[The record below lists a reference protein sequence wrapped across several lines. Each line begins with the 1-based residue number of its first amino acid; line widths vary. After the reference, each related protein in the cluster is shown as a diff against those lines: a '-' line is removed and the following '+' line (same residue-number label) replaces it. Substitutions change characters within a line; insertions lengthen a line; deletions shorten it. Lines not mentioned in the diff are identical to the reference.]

1 MSKQITRAAAVAAI
15 TALAAGLTTAPAVA
29 APKKPKV
36 SVADIV
42 VSEGD
47 GTATLTLTVNKKS
60 KKKVKLNW
68 STQARPKSA
77 KAGEDFTAVKK
88 GRVVLAPGETTATLT
103 VPILDDTVAEGE
115 EFFFVKFNG
124 KAVKVKRPM
133 VKVTIAD
140 DDATPTPPPAA

>member
-36 SVADIV
+36 SIADTTITVTEGGVATV
-42 VSEGD
+42 
-47 GTATLTLTVNKKS
+47 TLTVNKKS

-77 KAGEDFTAVKK
+77 KAGTDFVAVKK
-88 GRVVLAPGETTATLT
+88 GRVVLQPGETTATLP
-103 VPILDDTVAEGE
+103 VAIPDDTLAEGDE
-115 EFFFVKFNG
+115 VFFIKFNG
-124 KAVKVKRPM
+124 KAVKVKRPK
-133 VKVTIAD
+133 VRVTIVDNDGPAV
-140 DDATPTPPPAA
+140 TPAG